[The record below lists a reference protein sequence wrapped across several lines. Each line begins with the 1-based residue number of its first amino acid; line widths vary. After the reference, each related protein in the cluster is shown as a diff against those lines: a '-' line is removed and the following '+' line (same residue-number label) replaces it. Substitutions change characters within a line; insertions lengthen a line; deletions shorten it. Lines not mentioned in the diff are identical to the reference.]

1 MKWRTHEGPGFLQFL
16 WQWPDI
22 MPMDEN
28 LRDDG
33 IIPSTNMDAW
43 TSEMTLGQRLQT
55 RHLYFKYSIFKSK
68 RKYRSIIT
76 VDKIPISLFMHSQ
89 N

>member
-1 MKWRTHEGPGFLQFL
+1 
-16 WQWPDI
+16 

-28 LRDDG
+28 MRDNG
-33 IIPSTNMDAW
+33 IIPSANMDTW

-55 RHLYFKYSIFKSK
+55 RHLYFKDSIFKSK

-76 VDKIPISLFMHSQ
+76 INKIPISLFMYLQ
-89 N
+89 NW